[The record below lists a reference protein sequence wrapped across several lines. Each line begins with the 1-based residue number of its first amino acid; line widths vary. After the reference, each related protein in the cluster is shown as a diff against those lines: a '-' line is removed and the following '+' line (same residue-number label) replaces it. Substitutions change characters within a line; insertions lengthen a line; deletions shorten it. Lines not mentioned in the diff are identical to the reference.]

1 VATFR
6 YSLDLGNISCERLL
20 CVSGIG
26 EILSPS
32 DSLIDFLEAADLENA
47 DVLCLDDREAN
58 LEGTFDTGGKGG
70 GSLKCE
76 MDAVSVIFPGRFCL
90 RYIPEHS

>member
-1 VATFR
+1 MYNEYVLCREWKYITPYITTFWIVNNTCITITNMHA
-6 YSLDLGNISCERLL
+6 YMY
-20 CVSGIG
+20 
-26 EILSPS
+26 
-32 DSLIDFLEAADLENA
+32 
-47 DVLCLDDREAN
+47 LCLDDREAN
-58 LEGTFDTGGKGG
+58 LEGTFETGGKGG